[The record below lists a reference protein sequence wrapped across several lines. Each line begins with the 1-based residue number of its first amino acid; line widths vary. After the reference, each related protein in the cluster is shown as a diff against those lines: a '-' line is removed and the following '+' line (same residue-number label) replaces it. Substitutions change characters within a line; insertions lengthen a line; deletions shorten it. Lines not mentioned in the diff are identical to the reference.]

1 MSLRLWCLVLT
12 LALYAAGP
20 GCSPTAETQLDEQ
33 QNPHFKAGREKLSS
47 LDYKGAIESFDR
59 ALEDNPR
66 SALAHFELG
75 VLFEQHAN
83 DYAAALYHYNKALKL
98 RPNGN
103 PAENIR
109 QRIPGCKQ
117 ELLKADSL
125 AIVNPA
131 ALRETESLRAEN
143 LALRRQIESL
153 QAHLAGRPPAGAS
166 GAQVARAREVSSGY
180 PSSVPA
186 NTASTNPAPRVG
198 GGSALTGAAAG
209 DADRARLA
217 APGAGRTRTHAV
229 KAGETPFG
237 ISRQYRIKLD
247 ALLSANPGLDP
258 RRIRVG
264 QVLNIP
270 AS

>member
-1 MSLRLWCLVLT
+1 M
-12 LALYAAGP
+12 LALCVAVS

-33 QNPHFKAGREKLSS
+33 QNPHFKAGREKLSA
-47 LDYKGAIESFDR
+47 LDYKGAIESFER
-59 ALEDNPR
+59 AVEDNPR

-83 DYAAALYHYNKALKL
+83 DYPAALYHYNKALKL

-125 AIVNPA
+125 AIVNPT
-131 ALRETESLRAEN
+131 ALRETERLREDN
-143 LALRRQIESL
+143 LALRKQVELL
-153 QAHLAGRPPAGAS
+153 QAQLAGRPSAS
-166 GAQVARAREVSSGY
+166 APGGQVARARESS
-180 PSSVPA
+180 SSAPA
-186 NTASTNPAPRVG
+186 ASIATSTDAALRGDSGSASTGV
-198 GGSALTGAAAG
+198 AAG
-209 DADRARLA
+209 ASERARSA
-217 APGAGRTRTHAV
+217 ATGAGRTRTHTV
-229 KAGETPFG
+229 KAGETPFA

-247 ALLSANPGLDP
+247 LLLSANPGLDP
-258 RRIRVG
+258 KRIRVG

-270 AS
+270 TS

>member
-1 MSLRLWCLVLT
+1 M
-12 LALYAAGP
+12 LALGVAVS

-33 QNPHFKAGREKLSS
+33 QNPHFKAGRDKLLA
-47 LDYKGAIESFDR
+47 LDYKGAIESFER
-59 ALEDNPR
+59 AVEDNPR

-83 DYAAALYHYNKALKL
+83 DYPAALYHYNKALKL

-131 ALRETESLRAEN
+131 ALRETERLREDYA
-143 LALRRQIESL
+143 ALLKRYELL
-153 QAHLAGRPPAGAS
+153 QAHLAARPPASAPG
-166 GAQVARAREVSSGY
+166 GQVARAREPSYSAPAVS
-180 PSSVPA
+180 
-186 NTASTNPAPRVG
+186 TAGSTNVALRG
-198 GGSALTGAAAG
+198 DNGSVTPGVSAGAS
-209 DADRARLA
+209 DRARA
-217 APGAGRTRTHAV
+217 AATGAGRARTHTV
-229 KAGETPFG
+229 KAGETPFA
-237 ISRQYRIKLD
+237 ISRQHRIKLD
-247 ALLSANPGLDP
+247 LLLSANPGLDP
-258 RRIRVG
+258 KRIRVG